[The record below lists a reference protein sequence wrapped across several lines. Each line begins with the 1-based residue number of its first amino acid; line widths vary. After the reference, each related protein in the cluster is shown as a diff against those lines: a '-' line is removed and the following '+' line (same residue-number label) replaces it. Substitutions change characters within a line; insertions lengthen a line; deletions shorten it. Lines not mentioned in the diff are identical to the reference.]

1 MPLLRPSVFT
11 GRVNTVSGREVVL
24 PYMITLPAGSH
35 YLEAVSGPLAGQR
48 FEIDAAA
55 SSGNTV
61 ALQDTAPSALADA
74 RVVIRPHHTLADLL
88 PPNVFSAEDRVL
100 FFDTAANNFTTL
112 VHGGDAWLHDVL
124 SMNARPFA
132 AHEAA
137 LVQVRGPGA
146 SLLFTGEV
154 RAHGFTAPLVPGTQL
169 IASGWPASIPATG
182 ASDYTS
188 YYLDN
193 STGTPLW
200 QLQETANSSFAIPHS
215 SFLPFH
221 GLFLIRET
229 PLLLNQQA
237 PW

>member
-1 MPLLRPSVFT
+1 LL
-11 GRVNTVSGREVVL
+11 
-24 PYMITLPAGSH
+24 
-35 YLEAVSGPLAGQR
+35 
-48 FEIDAAA
+48 
-55 SSGNTV
+55 
-61 ALQDTAPSALADA
+61 
-74 RVVIRPHHTLADLL
+74 
-88 PPNVFSAEDRVL
+88 
-100 FFDTAANNFTTL
+100 NNFTTL

-169 IASGWPASIPATG
+169 IASGWPASIPAPVTGLRSGPAPDTADRLRLWNGDTTTG